1 MTADDLETDVCCF
14 FVIVAGRADGGN
26 DFSNTLWSAQA
37 KEPAGRIIFA
47 NTTTPKEEKLIMLF
61 DSRTVYLGASRD
73 KYEQY
78 CKALDSEKIK
88 YKTKRV
94 NHEEKMIA
102 PGRGT
107 ARSMGGNFG
116 TDKTLYEI
124 LVGEK
129 AYDNA
134 MGILTALK

>member
-1 MTADDLETDVCCF
+1 MSAVF
-14 FVIVAGRADGGN
+14 FVIVAVHADGHFCKN
-26 DFSNTLWSAQA
+26 N
-37 KEPAGRIIFA
+37 
-47 NTTTPKEEKLIMLF
+47 TPKEEKLIMLF

-94 NHEEKMIA
+94 NHEEKMTA

-107 ARSMGGNFG
+107 VRSMGGNFG

-124 LVGEK
+124 MVGEK
-129 AYDNA
+129 DYDNA

>member
-1 MTADDLETDVCCF
+1 MY
-14 FVIVAGRADGGN
+14 FV
-26 DFSNTLWSAQA
+26 
-37 KEPAGRIIFA
+37 
-47 NTTTPKEEKLIMLF
+47 LIMIFHDFPRSSLF
-61 DSRTVYLGASRD
+61 AVISSRD

-94 NHEEKMIA
+94 NHEEKMTA

-124 LVGEK
+124 MVGEK
-129 AYDNA
+129 DYDNA

>member
-47 NTTTPKEEKLIMLF
+47 NTTTPKEEVIMLF

-78 CKALDSEKIK
+78 CKALDSKKIK

-102 PGRGT
+102 PGRGIV
-107 ARSMGGNFG
+107 RSMGGNFG

-124 LVGEK
+124 MVGEK
-129 AYDNA
+129 DYDNA

>member
-1 MTADDLETDVCCF
+1 MIWKRMSAVFCKSNIFMQRF
-14 FVIVAGRADGGN
+14 FLYPGSVIAGWKLCKHN
-26 DFSNTLWSAQA
+26 
-37 KEPAGRIIFA
+37 
-47 NTTTPKEEKLIMLF
+47 TPKEEAIMLF

-94 NHEEKMIA
+94 NHEEKMTA
-102 PGRGT
+102 PGRGIV
-107 ARSMGGNFG
+107 RSMGGNFG

-124 LVGEK
+124 MVGEK
-129 AYDNA
+129 DYDNA

>member
-1 MTADDLETDVCCF
+1 MSAVF
-14 FVIVAGRADGGN
+14 FVIVAVHADGGN
-26 DFSNTLWSAQA
+26 DFSNTLLRVQA
-37 KEPAGRIIFA
+37 EEPADRIIFA
-47 NTTTPKEEKLIMLF
+47 NTTTPKEEVIMLF

-94 NHEEKMIA
+94 NLEEKMTA

-107 ARSMGGNFG
+107 VRSMGGNFG

-124 LVGEK
+124 MVGEK
-129 AYDNA
+129 DYDNA

>member
-1 MTADDLETDVCCF
+1 
-14 FVIVAGRADGGN
+14 
-26 DFSNTLWSAQA
+26 
-37 KEPAGRIIFA
+37 
-47 NTTTPKEEKLIMLF
+47 MLF

-94 NHEEKMIA
+94 NHEEKNDS
-102 PGRGT
+102 PWT
-107 ARSMGGNFG
+107 ELPLSMGGTSG

-124 LVGEK
+124 MVGEK
-129 AYDNA
+129 DYDNA

>member
-1 MTADDLETDVCCF
+1 
-14 FVIVAGRADGGN
+14 
-26 DFSNTLWSAQA
+26 
-37 KEPAGRIIFA
+37 
-47 NTTTPKEEKLIMLF
+47 MLF

-116 TDKTLYEI
+116 TD
-124 LVGEK
+124 
-129 AYDNA
+129 YDNV
-134 MGILTALK
+134 MGILTALKYTESILKKKVRKKVCKIVCKITEILEVFCGRI